1 MAATGDSS
9 ESSVRKRRVVS
20 GETESKCPDSGERY
34 GAETS
39 EDTEKDKRPQSLQ
52 TGTYWLTRI
61 VLLRSVAFIYFVA
74 FSVAYN
80 QNKQLIGEHGL
91 MPCKSYLNSVKRY
104 VGGKIGMAAFAYTP
118 SILWLLDWSDMD
130 ANLDGIALVGMA
142 LSAFV
147 LVTGMANMVIM
158 FTLWVLYHSLVSVG
172 QLWYSFGWESQL
184 LETGF
189 LAMFLCPLWTLSQV
203 PRLCPPSLISI
214 WTFRWLIVRIMLGA
228 GLIKIRGDKC
238 WRDLTC
244 MDYHYET
251 QPVPNPMSYYMHRS
265 PWWFHRFETMSNHLI
280 ELVFPFFTFLGRRMC
295 MVNGAIQILF
305 QVVLIVSGNL
315 SFLNWLTIVPSLACF
330 DDASLAFLFRSRG
343 GAKRA
348 VLEIQNEDAAG
359 RTPKPTRGMFIR
371 RVVNISLGILI
382 GYLSIPVVMNLFSS
396 RQVMNTSFD
405 PLRIVNTYG
414 AFGSITKERTEV
426 IFQGTLSQDPKDPEA
441 IWEEYQFLCKPGDIY
456 QRPCLISPYH
466 YRLDWLMWFAA
477 FQTYEQSEWVI
488 HIAGRLL
495 SNDSTVLS
503 LLDHNPFQGRETPRW
518 VRGEHFKYKFSQP
531 GSSSAAQGKWWL
543 RKRIGAYFPPVDLE
557 GLRGYFQS
565 RNWPHPHLRPN
576 RS

>member
-1 MAATGDSS
+1 MAAAGDGS
-9 ESSVRKRRVVS
+9 ESSVRRRRVV
-20 GETESKCPDSGERY
+20 GGKAEAKCADSSEEDGANPSEEPAGER
-34 GAETS
+34 S
-39 EDTEKDKRPQSLQ
+39 PPSLH
-52 TGTYWLTRI
+52 TGTFWLTRI
-61 VLLRSVAFIYFVA
+61 VLLRSVAFIYLVA

-80 QNKQLIGEHGL
+80 QNKQLIGERGL
-91 MPCKSYLNSVKRY
+91 MPCKSYLSSVKRY
-104 VGGKIGMAAFAYTP
+104 VGGKIGLAAFAYTP
-118 SILWLLDWSDMD
+118 SVLWLLDWSDMD
-130 ANLDGIALVGMA
+130 ANLDGVALAGMA

-158 FTLWVLYHSLVSVG
+158 VTLWVLYHSLVNVG

-189 LAMFLCPLWTLSQV
+189 LAIFLCPLWTLSRV
-203 PRLCPPSLISI
+203 PRRCPPSLICI

-265 PWWFHRFETMSNHLI
+265 PPWFHRFETLSNHLI
-280 ELVFPFFTFLGRRMC
+280 ELLFPFFTFLGRRMC
-295 MVNGAIQILF
+295 TVNGAIQILF

-330 DDASLAFLFRSRG
+330 DDASLSFLFPSG
-343 GAKRA
+343 SGAKKA
-348 VLEIQNEDAAG
+348 VLLIQNEDAAG
-359 RTPKPTRGMFIR
+359 RTPKPTKGMLMR
-371 RVVNISLGILI
+371 RALNISLGVLI
-382 GYLSIPVVMNLFSS
+382 GYLSIPVVMNLLSS
-396 RQVMNTSFD
+396 KQVMNTSFD

-441 IWEEYQFLCKPGDIY
+441 VWEEYQFLCKPGDVHR
-456 QRPCLISPYH
+456 RPCLISPYH

-503 LLDHNPFQGRETPRW
+503 LLDHNPFHGRETPRW
-518 VRGEHFKYKFSQP
+518 VRGEHFRYKFSQP

-565 RNWPHPHLRPN
+565 RSWPHPHIPPN
-576 RS
+576 RN